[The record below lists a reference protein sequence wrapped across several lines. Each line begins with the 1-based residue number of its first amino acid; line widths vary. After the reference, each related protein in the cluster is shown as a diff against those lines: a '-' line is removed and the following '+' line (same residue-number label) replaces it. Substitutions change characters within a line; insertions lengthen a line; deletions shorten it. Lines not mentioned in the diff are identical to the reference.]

1 MELPYGS
8 IPWFPTTT
16 SPGVHFWTGS
26 MQVRLWAQDP
36 AGCGVLRS
44 GFRGSWINHVWI
56 WACSF

>member
-44 GFRGSWINHVWI
+44 GFRGSWILGHIVRV
-56 WACSF
+56 